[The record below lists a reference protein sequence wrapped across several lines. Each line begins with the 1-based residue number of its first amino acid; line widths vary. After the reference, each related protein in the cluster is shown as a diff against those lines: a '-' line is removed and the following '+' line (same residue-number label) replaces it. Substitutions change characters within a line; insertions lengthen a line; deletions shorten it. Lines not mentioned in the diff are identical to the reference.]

1 MTYTSIDHPDH
12 FTFMDTTWELLRR
25 EGNDLTFRLRDLCVS
40 KDEPN
45 NPEFCDLQTE
55 EAIVTFR
62 NFELLHAE
70 SPECMLTETDGS
82 TSVIPARVFGGEEA
96 MERLANESL
105 FVPNFDP
112 VGEHWVLQAIAGDF
126 FEVQLRFDS
135 VLIEWD
141 GFTRGAW
148 YELTKYHLRD
158 AVLSTPEGEKTVKLT
173 IRTFHEDPLD
183 TVHNP
188 VEAPHAIVGVS
199 YNGRDNFAR
208 GEDDYLWLD
217 AIAALQNQ
225 LPIGVTIKG
234 CVTCRHGN
242 LCPTGNNPDEVFCTK
257 DVSIAQKRDLFFY
270 TEDPAERT
278 KRSREFFYSCEN
290 WQPQSEEFYTYN
302 DFYDLL
308 NK

>member
-1 MTYTSIDHPDH
+1 MTYTSIDHPEH
-12 FTFMDTTWELLRR
+12 FVFMDTTWELLRR
-25 EGNDLTFRLRDLCVS
+25 EENDLTFRIRDLCVS

-45 NPEFCDLQTE
+45 NPESCDLQTE

-62 NFELLHAE
+62 DFELIRAE
-70 SPECMLTETDGS
+70 NLDGDECMDLLT
-82 TSVIPARVFGGEEA
+82 
-96 MERLANESL
+96 NESL
-105 FVPNFDP
+105 FVLNFDP
-112 VGEHWVLQAIAGDF
+112 IEDHWVIQAMAPDFLQA
-126 FEVQLRFDS
+126 ELRFS
-135 VLIEWD
+135 AIQIEWD
-141 GFTRGAW
+141 GFTRAAW

-158 AVLSTPEGEKTVKLT
+158 VVLSTPEGEKSVELT

-188 VEAPHAIVGVS
+188 VEAPHAIAGVS
-199 YNGRDNFAR
+199 YNGRDYFAR

-225 LPIGVTIKG
+225 LPEGVTIKG

-257 DVSIAQKRDLFFY
+257 DVTIKEKRDLFFC
-270 TEDPAERT
+270 TEDPDERA
-278 KRSREFFYSCEN
+278 KRSREFFHTCED
-290 WQPQSEEFYTYN
+290 WQSQSEEFYTYN